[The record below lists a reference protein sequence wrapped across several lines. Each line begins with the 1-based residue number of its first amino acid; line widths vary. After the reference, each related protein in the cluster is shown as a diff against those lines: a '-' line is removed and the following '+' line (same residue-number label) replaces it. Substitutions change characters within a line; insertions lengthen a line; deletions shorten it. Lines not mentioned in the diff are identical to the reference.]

1 MRTDSTG
8 RCVLACAFLA
18 AAWAGPAPAVAH
30 DVDTAPS
37 VVIDTDMGLDDAA
50 MMAVAL
56 QCPRLR
62 IVGCVAGEGVLDA
75 ESSAIALGRMLHE
88 FNRGDIALYR
98 AASAGT
104 HAAPPFRAFATNAV
118 MEATKADGQTE
129 ARPFVPAAY
138 RDPSGGKTMVLA
150 VGPLTNVAAALQ
162 DPEVAKGIDCV
173 VIQGPPDPQVNWNVK
188 FDPQAFARLRDSGV
202 RFEFV
207 AGGPAAAKPQA
218 WREAGRPFGGQTSIG
233 EAFLLRLL
241 PDSALRAHYT
251 DGIFSQFT
259 DELVLLYAIDPH
271 AFASAQAGPGEPAC
285 VRPQDHER
293 IVASFIS
300 AISEGRQIK
309 DRVVFKA
316 GPIPD
321 DILMP
326 DVRIRKAGIIAK
338 NGESEW
344 FAQLLMNELHEHLG
358 SYSILGVKMGLRA
371 AELLN
376 APQHGME
383 VVSHAAPKPP
393 VSCIN
398 DGVIVVTG
406 STPGRALFRHEPG
419 EPGST
424 TFTFAC
430 NGRTVR
436 MKVKDEY
443 RGKIQSHIQ
452 GLLKQHT
459 LEDDGYWLGVRKM
472 SIDIWENWHRR
483 DLFDVEWVR
492 PAPKP

>member
-1 MRTDSTG
+1 MRTT
-8 RCVLACAFLA
+8 VLRWFAAVLCLA
-18 AAWAGPAPAVAH
+18 IALGAAPAVAH
-30 DVDTAPS
+30 DVDIAPS

-50 MMAVAL
+50 MMAAAL
-56 QCPRLR
+56 QCPQLR
-62 IVGCVAGEGVLDA
+62 ILACVASEGVLDA
-75 ESSAIALGRMLHE
+75 SASAQALGRMLHE
-88 FNRGDIALYR
+88 FNRGDIALYQ
-98 AASAGT
+98 AAAAGA
-104 HAAPPFRAFATNAV
+104 HAAPPFRTFATGAV
-118 MEATKADGQTE
+118 MEATTPGGQAE
-129 ARPFVPAAY
+129 ARPFAPAAY
-138 RDPSGGKTMVLA
+138 RDPRGGKTMVLA

-162 DPEVAKGIDCV
+162 DPEVVKEIDCV
-173 VIQGPPDPQVNWNVK
+173 LIQGPPDPQTNWNVK
-188 FDPQAFARLRDSGV
+188 VDPQAFARLRDSGV
-202 RFEFV
+202 RLEFV
-207 AGGPAAAKPQA
+207 AGGPAAAKPQS
-218 WREAGRPFGGQTSIG
+218 WREAGRPFGGRTSIG

-241 PDSALRAHYT
+241 PDAALRAHYT
-251 DGIFSQFT
+251 DGIFSEFT
-259 DELVLLYAIDPH
+259 DELVLLYAVDPH
-271 AFASAQAGPGEPAC
+271 VFVAVEPKPGELAC
-285 VRPQDHER
+285 ARPQDQER
-293 IVASFIS
+293 IVELYTSL
-300 AISEGRQIK
+300 ISEGRQVK

-383 VVSHAAPKPP
+383 VVSHSAPKPP

-424 TFTFAC
+424 AFTFAC

-452 GLLKQHT
+452 GLLKQYT

-472 SIDIWENWHRR
+472 SLEIWENWHRR
-483 DLFDVEWVR
+483 DLFDVEWVQ